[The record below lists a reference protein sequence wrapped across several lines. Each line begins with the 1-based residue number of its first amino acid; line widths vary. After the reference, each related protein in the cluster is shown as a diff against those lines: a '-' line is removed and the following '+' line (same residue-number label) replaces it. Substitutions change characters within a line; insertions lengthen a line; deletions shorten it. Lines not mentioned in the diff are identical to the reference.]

1 MSKCLR
7 NVVFKTKS
15 LPDLTAGLLHDRCG
29 GQLCADGII
38 NVIIM
43 SKYLSLYLNLSLLD
57 PHHTKYN
64 KKRCHII
71 YGYNLYF

>member
-38 NVIIM
+38 NVIITVCQNI
-43 SKYLSLYLNLSLLD
+43 YLYIYIYLCLTLTIQNI
-57 PHHTKYN
+57 TKN
-64 KKRCHII
+64 DVI
-71 YGYNLYF
+71 